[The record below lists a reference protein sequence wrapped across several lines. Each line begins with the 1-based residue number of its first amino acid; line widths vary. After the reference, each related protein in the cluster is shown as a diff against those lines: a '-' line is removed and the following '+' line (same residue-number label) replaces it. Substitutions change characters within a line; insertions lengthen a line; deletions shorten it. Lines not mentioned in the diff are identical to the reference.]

1 MSIGPSKCGL
11 LCAYVCT
18 SRLRYKVQMVDSV
31 RRRKWQRACLPVD
44 RKNPLPLISEFA
56 RRRKIDFFL
65 NPLPKD
71 SRILEIGSGSGWVG
85 EYLRANG
92 WKYYVGLDLQSSP
105 GVDVTGDIKNWRELG
120 LEPESF
126 DVIVAFEVMEHVDCF
141 VECLALLKP
150 GGVVLA
156 TSPVPHMD
164 WWLRLLECCG
174 LNQKR
179 TSPHDHLLYFA
190 DVEGFTER
198 RIFVKAGLSQWGI
211 FSKAPEQVSA
221 GIEHRSAALIA
232 AT

>member
-1 MSIGPSKCGL
+1 M
-11 LCAYVCT
+11 
-18 SRLRYKVQMVDSV
+18 
-31 RRRKWQRACLPVD
+31 
-44 RKNPLPLISEFA
+44 PLISEFA

-105 GVDVTGDIKNWRELG
+105 GVDVAGDIKNWRELG

-164 WWLRLLECCG
+164 WLLRLLECCG

-221 GIEHRSAALIA
+221 GREHRSAALIP